1 MNLDRT
7 EQKKLIH
14 IVRTTTTNQIRRFY
28 QIQGLI
34 LKVYDR
40 SLEKFRDD
48 MVLRTQWCVCREG
61 QRPHTRNV
69 HKLTVSEGKLTG
81 EIRFNHTITKVYW
94 DTTSRVWKPQQ

>member
-28 QIQGLI
+28 EIQGLI
-34 LKVYDR
+34 LKAYDQ
-40 SLEKFRDD
+40 SLEKLRDD
-48 MVLRTQWCVCREG
+48 MILRNQGFVSRQG

-81 EIRFNHTITKVYW
+81 EIRFNHTIAKVYW
-94 DTTSRVWKPQQ
+94 DTTSRVWKP